1 MTLSSTQQRLRLLN
15 DLTWKKFP
23 VTSDGFVCLVDVMG
37 ADSSVCQAARV
48 SYDNDQRF
56 CTACDGS
63 GEVYKKIERHPDALN
78 SADATVVEFMSDT
91 SVCENCDGS
100 GVINGSTP
108 AKDRD
113 LIRYLMRHRHTT
125 PFEMVELKFLV
136 RVPMDCWRQWIRH
149 RMANVNEYS
158 TRYTEAIDSR
168 QTTGFGEWRLQATNN
183 KQGSGDYLGG
193 WDSMANAEQVMSSYP
208 QDMTIHSPGRLLSME
223 EEIFH
228 QRATELYQNR
238 LRFGIAKEQARKD
251 LPLSTYTEAYWK
263 CDLHNLLHF
272 LGLRMDAHAQ
282 KEIRDY
288 ATTIGE
294 QIVKPLFPVVWEAF
308 EDYRLNAMTLSGPEL
323 KLLTKLMSMYRIGDN
338 SPHVDVDTECGLGKR
353 EKDDLKKKLERMGL

>member
-1 MTLSSTQQRLRLLN
+1 MTLFEREQQLAKLQ
-15 DLTWKKFP
+15 WKKFP

-37 ADSSVCQAARV
+37 TDASVCQAARV

-63 GEVYKKIERHPDALN
+63 GHVGQAL
-78 SADATVVEFMSDT
+78 TVHAPC
-91 SVCENCDGS
+91 SVCDGS
-100 GVINGSTP
+100 GVVNGSTS

-168 QTTGFGEWRLQATNN
+168 QTTGVDEWRLQATNN
-183 KQGSGDYLGG
+183 KQGSSGILEDWPVGQDVDLEVSQASSCMTPGDYLT
-193 WDSMANAEQVMSSYP
+193 AKEAEFHEQVTTLYR
-208 QDMTIHSPGRLLSME
+208 QRLQL
-223 EEIFH
+223 
-228 QRATELYQNR
+228 
-238 LRFGIAKEQARKD
+238 GIAKEQARKD

-272 LGLRMDAHAQ
+272 LALRMDSHAQ

-308 EDYRLNAMTLSGPEL
+308 EDYRLNAVTLSGPEL
-323 KLLTKLMSMYRIGDN
+323 TVLRRLSEASDKSLQWMQDS
-338 SPHVDVDTECGLGKR
+338 VDGATSLSKR